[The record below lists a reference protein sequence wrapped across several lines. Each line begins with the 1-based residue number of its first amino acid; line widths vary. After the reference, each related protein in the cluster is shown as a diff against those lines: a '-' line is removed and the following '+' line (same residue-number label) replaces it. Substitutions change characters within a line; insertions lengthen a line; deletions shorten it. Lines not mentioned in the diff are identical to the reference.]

1 MQGYAEPRLRRLV
14 ADHLGVSPEDL
25 RPEVSL
31 TDDLAVDSLELVE
44 LALAVEVE
52 LGIDIPER
60 TIDEIRTYGDL
71 VRAAL
76 ALAWGRQAMEAAVQS
91 GPATVQSRVVSGDTK
106 RPAPALERAG
116 ALTPYLVEEIA
127 ADALAAGHAARL
139 ELTVPVDTDE
149 AGIAW
154 LAEQFTRVG
163 ARGVEVIVRRNGP
176 TSPAQPHP
184 HAA

>member
-1 MQGYAEPRLRRLV
+1 MQGYVELRLRRLV

-44 LALAVEVE
+44 LALMLEGE

-76 ALAWGRQAMEAAVQS
+76 ALTWGRQALEATVES
-91 GPATVQSRVVSGDTK
+91 GPATVQSRVVSGDET
-106 RPAPALERAG
+106 RLGTLERGG

-127 ADALAAGHAARL
+127 EDALAAGHPARL
-139 ELTVPVDTDE
+139 ELTVPVDTGE
-149 AGIAW
+149 AGMAW
-154 LAEQFTRVG
+154 LAEQFSKLG
-163 ARGVEVIVRRNGP
+163 ARGVEVTVRRTEP